1 MDTFFFFVPYRLIWD
16 NWKKFMGEQ
25 RNPGDSTDFLVPQVK
40 TPVGGWP
47 IGSLGDYFGLPTVGQ
62 VGAGKEVTHSALP
75 LRAYNL
81 IYNEWFRD
89 QNLCVSL
96 LTPTDNGPD
105 FHDTYH
111 VRSRGKRHD
120 YFTSCLPWPQKGPSV
135 ALPLG
140 SSADVKW
147 KNAPGNTPTMRYTG
161 GGIAPAGALSALAGG
176 GIQSAGAPGAAIG
189 LDRMGVCMQI
199 CLRRQR
205 RLSMLFARRFKCKS
219 CLSVMLV
226 VEPDIR
232 KLFDLISVLCRL
244 IRVCSVPSILAVRLC
259 R

>member
-16 NWKKFMGEQ
+16 NWKRFMGEQ

-120 YFTSCLPWPQKGPSV
+120 YFTSCLPWPQKGPAV

-147 KNAPGNTPTMRYTG
+147 RNAPGNTPTMRYTAG
-161 GGIAPAGALSALAGG
+161 GLAPAGALSALSGG
-176 GIQSAGAPGAAIG
+176 GIQSAGAQVLPLVLIRPV
-189 LDRMGVCMQI
+189 LCMLI
-199 CLRRQR
+199 CLLLRRQ
-205 RLSMLFARRFKCKS
+205 LLMLYVLRFKFRNC
-219 CLSVMLV
+219 
-226 VEPDIR
+226 
-232 KLFDLISVLCRL
+232 
-244 IRVCSVPSILAVRLC
+244 
-259 R
+259 

>member
-1 MDTFFFFVPYRLIWD
+1 
-16 NWKKFMGEQ
+16 MGEQ
-25 RNPGDSTDFLVPQVK
+25 KNPGDSTDFLVPQVK

-120 YFTSCLPWPQKGPSV
+120 YFTSCLPWPQKGPAV

-147 KNAPGNTPTMRYTG
+147 RNAPGNTPTMRYTAG
-161 GGIAPAGALSALAGG
+161 GLAPAGALSALSGG
-176 GIQSAGAPGAAIG
+176 GIHLLALQVLPLVLIR
-189 LDRMGVCMQI
+189 LVLCMLI
-199 CLRRQR
+199 CLLLRRQ
-205 RLSMLFARRFKCKS
+205 LLMLYVLRFKFRNC
-219 CLSVMLV
+219 
-226 VEPDIR
+226 
-232 KLFDLISVLCRL
+232 
-244 IRVCSVPSILAVRLC
+244 
-259 R
+259 